1 MKIKFAFVFI
11 FLPVHAS
18 LFLTNE
24 EKKEIGP
31 GPALIDKKNSSSFK
45 LKAIFY
51 RPDLKYWIVW
61 INNVRIDSRHPMS
74 IEGWTITHVSMDNVK
89 LRSIQGQDITLFL
102 PLQFELEQSDP
113 QATQ

>member
-1 MKIKFAFVFI
+1 MKIKLTVVFI

-24 EKKEIGP
+24 EKKET
-31 GPALIDKKNSSSFK
+31 GPALIENKKSSSFK

-61 INNVRIDSRHPMS
+61 INNLRIDSRHPMS

-89 LRSIQGQDITLFL
+89 LRSIQGQEITLFL
-102 PLQFELEQSDP
+102 PLQFE
-113 QATQ
+113 

>member
-1 MKIKFAFVFI
+1 MKILFAFVFI
-11 FLPVHAS
+11 LFPIHAS

-24 EKKEIGP
+24 EKKETR
-31 GPALIDKKNSSSFK
+31 PALIGKKNSSSFK

-74 IEGWTITHVSMDNVK
+74 IEGWTITHVSMDNVR
-89 LRSIQGQDITLFL
+89 LRSIHGQDITLFL
-102 PLQFELEQSDP
+102 PLQFELEQTDP